1 MTSETSAKLNEHEV
15 TLLGSDD
22 EAGKR
27 KLIESL
33 FEGLEDEEKASLLA
47 GFCIS
52 DPRETFNGLDT
63 IDEVSWDSSTEG
75 IVEVSFR
82 GCSYY
87 GCRDMDREYEYNEA
101 VVFKVDF
108 LKKAILFTS
117 ETPEF
122 PERDTV
128 DEF

>member
-1 MTSETSAKLNEHEV
+1 MISEV
-15 TLLGSDD
+15 TTVLDQDNRALLASDD

-27 KLIESL
+27 KLIETL

-52 DPRETFNGLDT
+52 DPRETFNGLDA

-75 IVEVSFR
+75 IIEVSFR

-101 VVFKVDF
+101 VAFKVDF
-108 LKKAILFTS
+108 LKNIIIFTS
-117 ETPEF
+117 EAIDLPD
-122 PERDTV
+122 RDTV